1 MTEKLEQSLAGYSVP
16 AKRTREEAWDMLQ
29 SNISGGKTIRK
40 TKVASLNWFIG
51 FASAAAVVF
60 VILYIG
66 MFRTG
71 KYSPEISAGIA
82 AVKTI
87 EMPDGSNVQLN
98 SNSNL
103 KYHVNNFTGE
113 RNVVLNGDALFDVE
127 KGGKFFV
134 NFEGGLVKVKGTSFY
149 ISAYSSEMIRV
160 DCTDGEV
167 EVNLNGNNYL
177 IGKNQGIKLYNGE
190 VSGPFSVSE
199 FVVNDR
205 LNGVFYWPV
214 ISLSELADLIGYR
227 FGYKAEIGPGLRD
240 RNFSGRIE
248 LNNLHEGLLIISLA
262 MELDYTIDEDK
273 KLISINAN

>member
-1 MTEKLEQSLAGYSVP
+1 
-16 AKRTREEAWDMLQ
+16 
-29 SNISGGKTIRK
+29 
-40 TKVASLNWFIG
+40 
-51 FASAAAVVF
+51 
-60 VILYIG
+60 

-149 ISAYSSEMIRV
+149 ISAYSPKMIRV

-167 EVNLNGNNYL
+167 EVYLNGNNYL
-177 IGKNQGIKLYNGE
+177 IGENQGIKLYKGE

-214 ISLSELADLIGYR
+214 ISMSELADLIGYR

-248 LNNLHEGLLIISLA
+248 LNNLDEGLLIISLA
-262 MELDYTIDEDK
+262 MGLDYTIDDDK

>member
-1 MTEKLEQSLAGYSVP
+1 MTEKLEQTLAGYSVP

-29 SNISGGKTIRK
+29 SNISGEKTVK
-40 TKVASLNWFIG
+40 NTKVASLNWFIG

-82 AVKTI
+82 AVKNI

-103 KYHVNNFTGE
+103 KFHVNNFTGE
-113 RNVVLNGDALFDVE
+113 RNVILNGDALFDVE

-149 ISAYSSEMIRV
+149 ISAYSPEMIRV
-160 DCTDGEV
+160 DCTEGEV
-167 EVNLNGNNYL
+167 EVDLNGNNYL

-190 VSGPFSVSE
+190 ISGPFSVSE
-199 FVVNDR
+199 AVVYDR

-214 ISLSELADLIGYR
+214 ISLPELADLIGCR
-227 FGYKAEIGPGLRD
+227 FGYKAEIGPGLRN

-248 LNNLHEGLLIISLA
+248 LSNLNEGLTIISLA
-262 MELDYTIDEDK
+262 MGLEYTIDEDK